1 MACGAGNLN
10 LQRPRM
16 WPTATSDSAKER
28 ELMAKKILI
37 TGASSGFGRGAAIE
51 LARRGH
57 KVVASAET
65 WPQVRSLRAD
75 AADAGAELEVIKLN
89 LLDGIDIAHAAT
101 YDPDVLV
108 LNAGVMESGSI
119 VDIPMERVRDSFD
132 INVFGHLKLAQGIV
146 PKMVA
151 RKSGKVVWTS
161 SMGGILVIPFVGIYC
176 ATKHAI
182 EAIAGSMKAE
192 LAPYGV
198 KVATVNPGV
207 FGTGFNDT
215 GAESHV
221 QWYDANRAVVPMPD
235 FGTALADQ
243 FDPREMIDAMVEMIP
258 ADEHLYRTMRPLATI
273 DVAKQWQETEWTQDA

>member
-1 MACGAGNLN
+1 MST
-10 LQRPRM
+10 R
-16 WPTATSDSAKER
+16 
-28 ELMAKKILI
+28 ILI

-57 KVVASAET
+57 EVVASAET

-75 AADAGAELEVIKLN
+75 AEAAGVRLTVVKLN
-89 LLDGIDIAHAAT
+89 LLDEIDIAHARSF
-101 YDPDVLV
+101 DPEVLV

-119 VDIPMERVRDSFD
+119 VDIPLSRVRESFE
-132 INVFGHLKLAQGIV
+132 INVFGHLQLVQGIV

-151 RKSGKVVWTS
+151 RGSGKVVWTS
-161 SMGGILVIPFVGIYC
+161 SMGGILVVPFVGAYC

-182 EAIAGSMKAE
+182 EAIAGSMRAE

-215 GAESHV
+215 GAESFV
-221 QWYDANRAVVPMPD
+221 QWYDPERAVVPMPEMS
-235 FGTALADQ
+235 GALAEQ
-243 FDPREMIDAMVEMIP
+243 ADPQEMIDAMVEAIV
-258 ADEHLYRTMRPLATI
+258 ADEHPYRTMRPLATI
-273 DVAKQWQETEWTQDA
+273 DDAKQWQATEWTQNA

>member
-1 MACGAGNLN
+1 MSK
-10 LQRPRM
+10 
-16 WPTATSDSAKER
+16 T
-28 ELMAKKILI
+28 ILI

-57 KVVASAET
+57 KVVATAET

-75 AADAGAELEVIKLN
+75 ATSADVKLEVIKLN
-89 LLDGIDIAHAAT
+89 LLDDIDIAHAAT
-101 YDPDVLV
+101 YDPDILV
-108 LNAGVMESGSI
+108 LNAGVMESGS
-119 VDIPMERVRDSFD
+119 VLDIPMQRVRESFE
-132 INVFGHLKLAQGIV
+132 INVFGHMKLAQGIV

-151 RKSGKVVWTS
+151 RKFGKVVWTS
-161 SMGGILVIPFVGIYC
+161 SMGGILVIPFVGVYC

-221 QWYDANRAVVPMPD
+221 QWYDAKSAVVPMPD
-235 FGTALADQ
+235 FGAALADQ
-243 FDPREMIDAMVEMIP
+243 FDPQEMIDAMVEIIP
-258 ADEHLYRTMRPLATI
+258 AEEHLYRTMRPLGTI
-273 DVAKQWQETEWTQDA
+273 DAAKQWQETEWTQNA

>member
-1 MACGAGNLN
+1 M
-10 LQRPRM
+10 P
-16 WPTATSDSAKER
+16 
-28 ELMAKKILI
+28 KKILI

-57 KVVASAET
+57 EVVATAET

-75 AADAGAELEVIKLN
+75 AADAGVKLEVIKLN
-89 LLDGIDIAHAAT
+89 LLNDMDIAHAAG

-108 LNAGVMESGSI
+108 LNAGVMESGSV
-119 VDIPMERVRDSFD
+119 VDIPMQRVRESFE
-132 INVFGHLKLAQGIV
+132 INVFGHMKLAQGIV
-146 PKMVA
+146 PKMVG

-161 SMGGILVIPFVGIYC
+161 SMGGILVVPFVGVYC

-215 GAESHV
+215 GAESHS
-221 QWYDANRAVVPMPD
+221 QWYDAERAVVPMPD
-235 FGTALADQ
+235 FAGALANQ
-243 FDPREMIDAMVEMIP
+243 ADPQEMIDAMVEILP
-258 ADEHLYRTMRPLATI
+258 AEEHLYRTMRPFDTI
-273 DVAKQWQETEWTQDA
+273 HAAKQWQETGWTQNA